1 MGLRKRYSVVQN
13 AIQYAVDGTCK
24 ELTARSVVI
33 ATSNCGSRLFPEF
46 DYSLLFDSTSG
57 VRLLLDQTVHLV
69 EALLQIVMIHLSHLL
84 ILLEPKRV
92 PTTVLLT
99 SHCTTGLL
107 SLANLQA
114 SAMYNLSLQ
123 GQPLVFPTFREYASW
138 CAQDTKRV
146 LQSGDGNEKY
156 QSPNSIRRN
165 SAQKKIQIC
174 HRDLKLENTL
184 LDGSPA
190 PLLKAC

>member
-1 MGLRKRYSVVQN
+1 MFSGQLSFDDMVQMLSLYKNSLVQRESNPVIHPCGVRNRMIPPSLHLHSVVQN

-33 ATSNCGSRLFPEF
+33 ATSNCGSR
-46 DYSLLFDSTSG
+46 S
-57 VRLLLDQTVHLV
+57 DQV
-69 EALLQIVMIHLSHLL
+69 
-84 ILLEPKRV
+84 LEPKRV

-138 CAQDTKRV
+138 CAQFR
-146 LQSGDGNEKY
+146 DGNEKY